1 MDHRE
6 INAAADEI
14 SRIIALDPDDID
26 DAAIAAQYDRWQQAG
41 LAIRRLPT
49 LRDMTDRLNHNITRL
64 KGWPRSD
71 SAERAKLVSDT
82 QQLCRAIVVEA
93 HVIDHEGP

>member
-26 DAAIAAQYDRWQQAG
+26 DAAIAAQYDRWQQGA
-41 LAIRRLPT
+41 
-49 LRDMTDRLNHNITRL
+49 RDPSPAH
-64 KGWPRSD
+64 
-71 SAERAKLVSDT
+71 SARYD
-82 QQLCRAIVVEA
+82 
-93 HVIDHEGP
+93 